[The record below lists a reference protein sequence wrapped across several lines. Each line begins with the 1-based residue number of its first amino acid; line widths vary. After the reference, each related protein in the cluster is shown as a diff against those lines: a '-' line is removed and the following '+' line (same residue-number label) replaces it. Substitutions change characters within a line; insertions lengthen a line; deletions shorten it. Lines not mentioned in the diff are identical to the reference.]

1 MNAWQDW
8 QKILFGVL
16 SGLLGAAAILI
27 LSSQPQG
34 STIHLA
40 PIPTEA
46 DINVYVVGEVVS
58 PGVYQ
63 LPPGSRAYQA
73 IEAAGGLEDTADM
86 SAINLAVQLADGAK
100 INVPALGAPADSNQ
114 RSFEISGVLVNI
126 NSATLDELL
135 TLPGIGE
142 DKANRIIRYREEN
155 GPFSSIEEI
164 TKVSGIGATTFEKLK
179 NLITVAP

>member
-1 MNAWQDW
+1 
-8 QKILFGVL
+8 
-16 SGLLGAAAILI
+16 
-27 LSSQPQG
+27 
-34 STIHLA
+34 
-40 PIPTEA
+40 
-46 DINVYVVGEVVS
+46 
-58 PGVYQ
+58 
-63 LPPGSRAYQA
+63 
-73 IEAAGGLEDTADM
+73 M

-114 RSFEISGVLVNI
+114 RSLEISGVLVNI